1 VAQSILV
8 AARGAFLE
16 SEPTNRRLLMW
27 LVFGGLV
34 AWGALLGLGAYLGL
48 DPETPDLDYR
58 RALVVAGTIGGFILF
73 WLAALLWRGKKP

>member
-1 VAQSILV
+1 M
-8 AARGAFLE
+8 E

>member
-1 VAQSILV
+1 M
-8 AARGAFLE
+8 E

-58 RALVVAGTIGGFILF
+58 RALVVAGTIGGVILF